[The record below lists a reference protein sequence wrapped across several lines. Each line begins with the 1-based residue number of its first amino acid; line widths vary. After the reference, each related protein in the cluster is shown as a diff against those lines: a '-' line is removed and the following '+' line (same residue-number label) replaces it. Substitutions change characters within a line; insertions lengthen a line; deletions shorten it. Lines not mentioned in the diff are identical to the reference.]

1 MNKKVVAT
9 SGMEAVFEGEGSPD
23 NFQLEMQE
31 SKAEQAYCDG
41 MAAELL
47 ETFTNILPLMS
58 SEQIDTMIAAAEV
71 ELRERDCRANE
82 YTNDLPF

>member
-1 MNKKVVAT
+1 MNKPD
-9 SGMEAVFEGEGSPD
+9 FE
-23 NFQLEMQE
+23 LEMQE

-71 ELRERDCRANE
+71 ELRERDTRANE
-82 YTNDLPF
+82 YAQDLPV